1 MGKQS
6 PSVFF
11 GHLPVGIG
19 CPPTWV
25 MQNIWIE
32 NKNNIALKFNGTA
45 GMMWTSHKKYSCPPN
60 LHTVDFKGFYK
71 TCSWTM
77 GILGNTEKSPPLLVS
92 ELAWPDPQEPNNL
105 EPSYQ
110 ETEMLGW
117 VFNTICSRFYQHNA
131 KKKMKNL

>member
-1 MGKQS
+1 MGK
-6 PSVFF
+6 
-11 GHLPVGIG
+11 
-19 CPPTWV
+19 
-25 MQNIWIE
+25 
-32 NKNNIALKFNGTA
+32 
-45 GMMWTSHKKYSCPPN
+45 

-77 GILGNTEKSPPLLVS
+77 GIMGNTEKSPPLLVS

-117 VFNTICSRFYQHNA
+117 VFNTICSRFYQHDA
-131 KKKMKNL
+131 KKKMKNLACCGTRCWTSKSTSADLDSRFQ